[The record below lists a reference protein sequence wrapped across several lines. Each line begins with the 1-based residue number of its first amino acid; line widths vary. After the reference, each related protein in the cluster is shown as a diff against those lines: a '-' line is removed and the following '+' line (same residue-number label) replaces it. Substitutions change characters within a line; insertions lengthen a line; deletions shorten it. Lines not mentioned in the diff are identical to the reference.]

1 MNTKIVNVFY
11 NKSNTKLKVGR
22 LALKD
27 RKIYFEYDNSF
38 LSTGIELSPYKLP
51 LKSGVFSD
59 RDNIFDGL
67 YGVFSD
73 SLPDGWGKLL
83 MDRHLMSQGISLKD
97 IGPLDRLIL
106 IGKYGVGALSYEPIM
121 NENMTSEKIIDLDIL
136 ASSSL
141 EILKGTSANNIE
153 TLILNNG
160 SSAGARPKM
169 MIQINKKNEILS
181 SNQEL
186 QQGFEHYMV
195 KFPSS
200 TDNMNIGKLEY
211 IYSLMAK
218 DAKVQM
224 TDTKLLHG
232 KNNSYFSIKRFDRNK
247 DEKVHIHSLCG
258 MIHSDFRIPSVDY
271 DDILSLTF
279 HLTKDINEVIKVYR
293 LAVFNLLTH
302 NRDDHAKNFSFLL
315 DYNNNW
321 KFAPAYDLTFSYGPG
336 GEHSTTYLNE
346 GRNPSGIHLEKLAI
360 KHGIKEYKK
369 IINEIYEIV
378 SEFKS
383 YAIKVD
389 IPKNYIDTIFEQFIK
404 I

>member
-293 LAVFNLLTH
+293 VAVFNLLTH

>member
-1 MNTKIVNVFY
+1 
-11 NKSNTKLKVGR
+11 
-22 LALKD
+22 
-27 RKIYFEYDNSF
+27 
-38 LSTGIELSPYKLP
+38 
-51 LKSGVFSD
+51 
-59 RDNIFDGL
+59 
-67 YGVFSD
+67 
-73 SLPDGWGKLL
+73 
-83 MDRHLMSQGISLKD
+83 
-97 IGPLDRLIL
+97 
-106 IGKYGVGALSYEPIM
+106 
-121 NENMTSEKIIDLDIL
+121 
-136 ASSSL
+136 
-141 EILKGTSANNIE
+141 
-153 TLILNNG
+153 
-160 SSAGARPKM
+160 
-169 MIQINKKNEILS
+169 
-181 SNQEL
+181 
-186 QQGFEHYMV
+186 
-195 KFPSS
+195 
-200 TDNMNIGKLEY
+200 
-211 IYSLMAK
+211 
-218 DAKVQM
+218 
-224 TDTKLLHG
+224 
-232 KNNSYFSIKRFDRNK
+232 
-247 DEKVHIHSLCG
+247 

-293 LAVFNLLTH
+293 VAVFNLLTH

-346 GRNPSGIHLEKLAI
+346 GRNPSGIHLKKLAI